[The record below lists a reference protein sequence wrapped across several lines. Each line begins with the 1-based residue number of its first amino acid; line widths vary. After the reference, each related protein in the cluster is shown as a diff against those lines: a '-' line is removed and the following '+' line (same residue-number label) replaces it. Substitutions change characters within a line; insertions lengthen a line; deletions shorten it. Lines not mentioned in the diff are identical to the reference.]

1 MNSFWIKAERFIY
14 IEAKML
20 TNRISFVVQEFKV
33 HYSIHIYIYKEKLF
47 ITWKSFAIIA
57 ISKISLSVKLSH
69 EIAIQ

>member
-33 HYSIHIYIYKEKLF
+33 HYSIHIYIYIRKNYLLHENLLLLSLF
-47 ITWKSFAIIA
+47 QR
-57 ISKISLSVKLSH
+57 SH
-69 EIAIQ
+69 CQ

>member
-47 ITWKSFAIIA
+47 IT
-57 ISKISLSVKLSH
+57 
-69 EIAIQ
+69 